1 MAGTNIAVL
10 GGTGAMGSIFVN
22 IALERGHEVTMLAR
36 NPDKVEV
43 KNDKLTVVKGDASLA
58 EDVKKIVAADTDVLV
73 SCLGNTGGLTIMETA
88 AGHILAAKPKRA
100 LVISS
105 LGMGGSSRIVRA
117 VLSTINFFVRE
128 NNVPDYDAADGLL
141 TGKPGVVVIRPD
153 GLSDGE
159 GKGKYNAT
167 EKTGM
172 GPGNLPKAD
181 VALFLADL
189 VEDTKWDGG
198 AVQLYAVKK

>member
-1 MAGTNIAVL
+1 VEPVI
-10 GGTGAMGSIFVN
+10 GSIFVTL
-22 IALERGHEVTMLAR
+22 ALERGHEVTMLAN
-36 NPDKVEV
+36 NPDKVTV
-43 KNDKLTVVKGDASLA
+43 KNDKLTVVKGDTSLA
-58 EDVKKIVAADTDVLV
+58 DDVQKIVKADTDILV
-73 SCLGNTGGLTIMETA
+73 SCLGNTGGRTIMETV

-105 LGMGGSSRIVRA
+105 LGMGGSSPVVRF
-117 VLSTINFFVRE
+117 VLSMINFFIRQ
-128 NNVPDYDAADGLL
+128 NNVPDYDAANGLL

-153 GLSDGE
+153 GLADGE

-172 GPGNLPKAD
+172 GPGGLPKAD

-189 VEDTKWDGG
+189 IEDIKWDGG
-198 AVQLYAVKK
+198 AVQLYTAKKIS